1 MKNNERGFCIF
12 YDWVESLEF
21 LPRES
26 VGDILFAL
34 RDYYTEG
41 EDTSERFEGA
51 ERALVKMMLAQIRRA
66 EARGAR
72 VEYSTETN
80 TETETKAETEAE
92 TETETETEKN
102 KETKTN
108 TLAPARSET
117 EKETE
122 RTREAEESE
131 NAFHE
136 GEWEGERETFK
147 IPTLSEVREYARTEG
162 LRFVEPEQFYNYNEG
177 HRWEMNGE
185 PIMDWRGAM
194 KRWNGK
200 RRAAWEARSRR
211 EEGVS
216 ERGVEDGGASE
227 RGAGERKIKYSDGSY
242 IGEDGCLYSERGKR
256 RYGDFDVE
264 EAFKAALARTYGE
277 EE

>member
-1 MKNNERGFCIF
+1 
-12 YDWVESLEF
+12 
-21 LPRES
+21 
-26 VGDILFAL
+26 
-34 RDYYTEG
+34 
-41 EDTSERFEGA
+41 
-51 ERALVKMMLAQIRRA
+51 VKMMLAQIRRA

-80 TETETKAETEAE
+80 TETETKAETETEAETEAETETETEAETETETEAETEAE

-216 ERGVEDGGASE
+216 ERGVEDRGASIGGASE